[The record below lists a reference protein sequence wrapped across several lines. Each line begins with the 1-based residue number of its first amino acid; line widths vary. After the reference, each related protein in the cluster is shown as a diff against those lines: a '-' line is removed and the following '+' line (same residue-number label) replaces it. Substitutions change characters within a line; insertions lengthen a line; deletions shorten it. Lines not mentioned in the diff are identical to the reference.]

1 MERPVCHNTN
11 GPFVFVSYSHED
23 KEIVYDFILQLQAQ
37 HINVWFDVDLQY
49 GIEWFEDVKKNVRKP
64 QCAGAIFMVSK
75 SSLLSEP
82 CMKELKLVMDS
93 PLADGRYMA
102 VNLMENIGIERM
114 VRNLAR
120 DEEMVN
126 TINKDENLMFGVS
139 PAYELYLEKMN
150 KNVTYA
156 VVDADSI
163 DKMVNQIRRDW
174 KYSARFEGFPDGNVL
189 HRGKTEYL
197 PLLLD
202 LTPSPFTFF
211 LSADTDHGY
220 AGTLRAACRLKKDW
234 QEVQI
239 QDFLAD
245 GFRPEPECKGLIL
258 TAAQHDES
266 YVRLMLDKRIKA
278 PFCGMAFLIVFYS
291 EEKKTAERML
301 RKAAGVIESWRKE
314 NSGLTEAGSSD
325 EFFLYQTD
333 KHTDNQ
339 ILSAESQEE
348 LYQRSPEK
356 YFRTVLSSG
365 AYAEKAVER
374 IQNNRKYQTAASYLF
389 QQYPPFFSIQD
400 MAYINLMADT
410 GLTQRYNRNL
420 FRSEDPA

>member
-1 MERPVCHNTN
+1 MKRPVCHDTN
-11 GPFVFVSYSHED
+11 GPFVFVSYSHENM
-23 KEIVYDFILQLQAQ
+23 EIVDDIILQLQAQ
-37 HINVWFDVDLQY
+37 HINVWFDVKLQY
-49 GIEWFEDVKKNVRKP
+49 GIEWFEDVKKHVRMS
-64 QCAGAIFMVSK
+64 QCAGAIFMVSE

-102 VNLMENIGIERM
+102 VNLMENIGIEQM
-114 VRNLAR
+114 VRKLAR
-120 DEEMVN
+120 DWERVH
-126 TINKDENLMFGVS
+126 TINAGESLLFRDS
-139 PAYELYLEKMN
+139 PAYGLYLEKMN

-156 VVDADSI
+156 GTDADSI
-163 DKMVNQIRRDW
+163 DKMVKQIREKW

-220 AGTLRAACRLKKDW
+220 AGTLKSACRLKNNW

-245 GFRPEPECKGLIL
+245 VFRPEPGCKGLIL

-278 PFCGMAFLIVFYS
+278 PFCGMSFLIVFYS
-291 EEKKTAERML
+291 EERNTAERML

-314 NSGLTEAGSSD
+314 NSGLTETGSID
-325 EFFLYQTD
+325 EFLLKQAD

-339 ILSAESQEE
+339 FLSAEALED
-348 LYQRSPEK
+348 LYQRSKEQ
-356 YFRTVLSSG
+356 YFRTVLSGG

-374 IQNNRKYQTAASYLF
+374 LQEKEYRTAASYLF

-410 GLTQRYNRNL
+410 GLTSRYNRNL

>member
-1 MERPVCHNTN
+1 MSRPVCHDTN

-23 KEIVYDFILQLQAQ
+23 IDRVDDFIFQLQEQ
-37 HINVWFDVDLQY
+37 NINVWFDVDLQY
-49 GIEWFEDVKKNVRKP
+49 GIEWFEDVKKHVSMS

-82 CMKELKLVMDS
+82 CMKELDLVMKS
-93 PLADGRYMA
+93 RLAAGRYMA
-102 VNLMENIGIERM
+102 VNLMENFKIDQM
-114 VRNLAR
+114 VRKLAR
-120 DEEMVN
+120 DGEMVH
-126 TINKDENLMFGVS
+126 TINEDEILMFGDS
-139 PAYELYLEKMN
+139 PAYGLYLEKMN
-150 KNVTYA
+150 KNVTFA
-156 VVDADSI
+156 LTDADSI
-163 DKMVNQIRRDW
+163 DKMVKQILRKW

-220 AGTLRAACRLKKDW
+220 AGTLKAACRLKNNW
-234 QEVQI
+234 QEKQI
-239 QDFLAD
+239 QDFLAESFQPQP
-245 GFRPEPECKGLIL
+245 GCKGLIL
-258 TAAQHDES
+258 TVAQHDES
-266 YVRLMLDKRIKA
+266 FVRLMLDKRIKA
-278 PFCGMAFLIVFYS
+278 PFCGMSFLIVFYS
-291 EEKKTAERML
+291 EEQKTAERML

-314 NSGLTEAGSSD
+314 NSGLTETGSID
-325 EFFLYQTD
+325 EFLLNQTG

-339 ILSAESQEE
+339 FLSTEALED
-348 LYQRSPEK
+348 LYQRSKEK
-356 YFRTVLSSG
+356 YFRTVLSGG

-374 IQNNRKYQTAASYLF
+374 LQEKEYRTAASYLF

-400 MAYINLMADT
+400 MAYINLMADFE
-410 GLTQRYNRNL
+410 LTQRYNRNR

>member
-1 MERPVCHNTN
+1 M
-11 GPFVFVSYSHED
+11 
-23 KEIVYDFILQLQAQ
+23 
-37 HINVWFDVDLQY
+37 
-49 GIEWFEDVKKNVRKP
+49 VK
-64 QCAGAIFMVSK
+64 
-75 SSLLSEP
+75 
-82 CMKELKLVMDS
+82 
-93 PLADGRYMA
+93 
-102 VNLMENIGIERM
+102 
-114 VRNLAR
+114 
-120 DEEMVN
+120 
-126 TINKDENLMFGVS
+126 
-139 PAYELYLEKMN
+139 
-150 KNVTYA
+150 
-156 VVDADSI
+156 
-163 DKMVNQIRRDW
+163 QIREKW

-220 AGTLRAACRLKKDW
+220 AGTLKAACRLKNNW

-239 QDFLAD
+239 QDFLA
-245 GFRPEPECKGLIL
+245 
-258 TAAQHDES
+258 ES

-278 PFCGMAFLIVFYS
+278 PFCGMSFLIVFYS
-291 EEKKTAERML
+291 EERKTAERML

-314 NSGLTEAGSSD
+314 NSGLTETGSID
-325 EFFLYQTD
+325 EFLLKQAD

-339 ILSAESQEE
+339 FLSAEALEE

-356 YFRTVLSSG
+356 YFRTVLSGG

-374 IQNNRKYQTAASYLF
+374 LQEKEYRTAASYLF
-389 QQYPPFFSIQD
+389 QQYPPFFSIED

>member
-1 MERPVCHNTN
+1 MKRPVCHATN
-11 GPFVFVSYSHED
+11 GPFVFVSYSHKD
-23 KEIVYDFILQLQAQ
+23 IDRVDDFILQLQAQ
-37 HINVWFDVDLQY
+37 NINVWFDVKLQF
-49 GIEWFEDVKKNVRKP
+49 GIEWFKDVEKHVRMS
-64 QCAGAIFMVSK
+64 QCAGAIFMVSRN
-75 SSLLSEP
+75 SLLSEP
-82 CMKELKLVMDS
+82 CMKELELVMDT
-93 PLADGRYMA
+93 PLADGRYLA
-102 VNLMENIGIERM
+102 VNLMNDKIERT
-114 VRNLAR
+114 VRRLASAG
-120 DEEMVN
+120 EMFH
-126 TINKDENLMFGVS
+126 TINDDEIPFRDS
-139 PAYELYLEKMN
+139 PAYRLYLEKMN
-150 KNVTYA
+150 KNVIYA
-156 VVDADSI
+156 GTDADSI
-163 DKMVNQIRRDW
+163 DEMAEQIREKW

-220 AGTLRAACRLKKDW
+220 AGTLKSACRLKNNW

-239 QDFLAD
+239 QDFLAES
-245 GFRPEPECKGLIL
+245 FQPEPECKGLIL
-258 TAAQHDES
+258 TVAQHDES

-278 PFCGMAFLIVFYS
+278 PFCGMSFLIVFYS
-291 EEKKTAERML
+291 EERNTAERML

-314 NSGLTEAGSSD
+314 NSGLTETGSID
-325 EFFLYQTD
+325 EFLLKQAD

-339 ILSAESQEE
+339 FLSAEALEE

-356 YFRTVLSSG
+356 YFRTVLSGG
-365 AYAEKAVER
+365 AYTEKAVER
-374 IQNNRKYQTAASYLF
+374 LQEKEYRTAASYLF